1 MLKKNIWRKCN
12 RGEINMK
19 DLVAIGNELKTN
31 YLKYINTSIP
41 LNNDYYIDE
50 RQKLLMNG
58 EEIFKSPMVELINN
72 YATDNDKSLAEIC
85 SEHNLN
91 SNIAEFLNK
100 GLLNTGVNKNGTPN
114 PARKLYAH
122 QEKAIVTVLKGI
134 EDKNNPGQLK
144 KKNIIVTTGT
154 GSGKTESFLIPLL
167 GSLIDEAQTWKGN
180 KENVMRS
187 MILYPLNALAEDQMV
202 RLRKTLDSDEAKAF
216 LDTYIGPNQRITFGR
231 YNKNTPDKISDIRYT
246 SAANQGKLKPI
257 QITWK
262 RVKNDSK
269 LRYAYQN
276 MDPGSSEVITREE
289 MYGYEEN
296 KKTVYK
302 TPDILITNYSMLNV
316 MMMREQEAPIF
327 DNAKRYFES
336 HPDAVFTLVV
346 DELHSYRG
354 AAGAEVSYIIKT
366 LLDRIGLVDENTGR
380 VKTNRVRFLA
390 SSASMNRSPATYKFV
405 LDFFSCNG
413 DKNGKNDDKEVF
425 DDLFELIEDPLRA
438 EEKYD
443 WKNFPVKEILA
454 VDDNAEENQ
463 LSELSKKHNLVSAL
477 KVLLQTKEEESGR
490 YKYQTLSVKQIEEK
504 LKNYIEDI
512 NPEEITLLVKN
523 LLTIINCTTEINKD
537 TGESIYSQR
546 LRTHY
551 LARNID
557 KLWICSN
564 ESCDE
569 CGSTTA
575 KKKFGK
581 LYPFSSS
588 NNICNCG
595 HRIYEAIVCRI
606 CGEIYL
612 GGYTDTT
619 NTRKGRVKTTT
630 QFFTKD
636 MAVKHQN
643 ESENQKMSIVYFP
656 DDNEKID
663 SLKETF
669 VARKKQYEKFV
680 EDELAQWQEKYLNT
694 RTGSVLQ
701 NDPGNDKNIRKVWIY
716 IPAQTTENAFP
727 QICMKCGSFIHY
739 DEKNRLTPLYHHGT
753 GVQKVNQYFAD
764 SLMRIL
770 RNDGVKTGNKDSGK
784 LVLFS
789 DSRQAAAKLS
799 AGIELDHYWDSVR
812 KALIDAINNVGQTD
826 NKEIQAL
833 KALKAFYESASKD
846 FDADDSVKDTIKNN
860 DKLKAIRSRIRDCKD
875 DNEKLSDSEYDDFF
889 SILKNK
895 DSGFSIS
902 KDIVPY
908 VEKALLKTG
917 QNPGGP
923 NKQALRYTEPIQIN
937 NEWYT
942 INWNELVDWKNHCFI
957 EKYNPSDGPAINAVK
972 QGLRESIRL
981 ECRYEVLSAAFGEL
995 RTSFESIGIGYFVID
1010 NSDNLSDELKEF
1022 LSSAIRI
1029 MGESG
1034 NIAGKENKDYPYR
1047 LTKYL
1052 EECGDLI
1059 GYDPQLKNA
1068 DESFLDKYLDE
1079 LLHYTTK
1086 NTGNTQTDSK
1096 YRDLSGE
1103 HIRFVKPDVN
1113 SKFWKCPVC
1122 GTIHLHQSLNIC
1134 TYCRSHGLEEHDY
1147 SELERK
1153 LQNDYYYSSSKF
1165 ELSRLHCEEM
1175 TGQTDKVDSPRRQRL
1190 FQNITLPPF
1199 TYTYNGATITYKA
1212 DIPET
1217 DEIDLLSVT
1226 TTMEAGVDIGDLNA
1240 VMLGNFPPKDFNYQ
1254 QRVGRAG
1261 RRGNPLAIALTVSKI
1276 NSHDSYYYNHPGEM
1290 VGNVRGN
1297 PYIDK
1302 GRLAIVRRVVN
1313 KEVLRQAFMEK
1324 KADMKRII
1332 INPRKKDDLN
1342 LKGNRGDIIH
1352 GNFGYTDNWDD
1363 NKVELIDW
1371 IDNNKQKILTIIK
1384 KIVPEDNYISYI
1396 ENYVMNTDIANNN
1409 VEGLCLDIENCVK
1422 SDLYVQRSLSERL
1435 AAAGLL
1441 PMFGFPTQVRNLYLN
1456 ESADAPS
1463 VDRPVD
1469 LALATFTP
1477 GCEIV
1482 KDKKVYKS
1490 KGFRDFMGG
1499 DPLPKM
1505 ADHYYLMQCDNCGYT
1520 TFKKIMPVP
1529 AFSPLQAYKTCKC
1542 DVCNDLNAKIFED
1555 IRAPKGYYVSE
1566 KPKDFNGRFEWN
1578 ENKAKSNLDIDS
1590 SGIVDMPQVSE
1601 TNILFGYGENGDV
1614 YTINTCNGKGFKVEK
1629 DNNDGK
1635 QKIADSKSV
1644 NPDTIVLASKKR
1656 TGIMEMVLDSTDN
1669 EDLDLNF
1676 AYWTSDNPR
1685 REAVRGAFISWGYL
1699 LKKSIERE
1707 LKIENDQLTLDFFNT
1722 KDDVLRSKGKAI
1734 SLPGVYIVENL
1745 ANGAGYASQIDKL
1758 TDAEKKKRFC
1768 EDLLE
1773 GGEIYNLFVNEHYCE
1788 EACYNCLCDYYN
1800 QQNHSILNWRLGF
1813 DIAKASVGAEISYS
1827 DGYWRSLVDSKIE
1840 GLKKELSKQ
1849 AITINHHWEDGACVL
1864 EFVSGENILVS
1875 HPFWSKKKID
1885 NIKQAYESNGRGKI
1899 AKILYLQTLIH
1910 ERSIDLA
1917 FDYSSIK
1924 DTVISPH
1931 VNQNANAGANVFV
1944 NTPQN
1949 RPQLNIK
1956 MNASDIGTNYGK
1968 DYDQAFKSFSTTD
1981 ANEEEFIKQMLNKED
1996 ILQKLCDVRGQGEF
2010 SVLYKGN
2017 VLKFYFDLIWVKPDN
2032 TYIVFFSANGKDDY
2046 EKIKSGNDTFKM
2058 YCGAYCTADEI
2069 IEELKK

>member
-1 MLKKNIWRKCN
+1 
-12 RGEINMK
+12 MK
-19 DLVAIGNELKTN
+19 DLVAIGDELKNN

-41 LNNDYYIDE
+41 LNNDYYIAE
-50 RQKLLMNG
+50 RQKLLANG

-72 YATDNDKSLAEIC
+72 YATDNDKSLSEIC
-85 SEHNLN
+85 SEYNLN
-91 SNIAEFLNK
+91 SNIAEFLDK
-100 GLLNTGVNKNGTPN
+100 GLLNTGLNKNGTPN
-114 PARKLYAH
+114 PPRKLYAH

-134 EDKNNPGQLK
+134 EDKNNPGQFK

-167 GSLIDEAQTWKGN
+167 GSLINESQTWNGN

-202 RLRKTLDSDEAKAF
+202 RLRRTLDSDEVKAF
-216 LDTYIGPNQRITFGR
+216 LDNYLGKDQRITFGR
-231 YNKNTPDKISDIRYT
+231 YNKNTPDKISDIRYVT
-246 SAANQGKLKPI
+246 AQNKDKLKPI
-257 QITWK
+257 QITWE
-262 RVKNDSK
+262 RVKNSHPK

-289 MYGYEEN
+289 MYGYKDN
-296 KKTVYK
+296 NNTVYK

-366 LLDRIGLVDENTGR
+366 LLDRIGLVDESTGK

-413 DKNGKNDDKEVF
+413 DKNSKKDDKEIF
-425 DDLFELIEDPLRA
+425 DELFELIEDPVRA

-454 VDDNAEENQ
+454 VDDNAEESQ

-477 KVLLQTKEEESGR
+477 KVLLQTKDEESGR

-504 LKNYIEDI
+504 LKNYIADI
-512 NPEEITLLVKN
+512 NQEEITLLVKN

-537 TGESIYSQR
+537 NGEIIYSQR

-564 ESCDE
+564 EACDE
-569 CGSTTA
+569 CGSTKE

-595 HRIYEAIVCRI
+595 HRVYEAIVCRT

-612 GGYTDTT
+612 GGYTNTT
-619 NTRKGRVKTTT
+619 KGRNGRARTVT

-636 MAVKHQN
+636 MAIKHQN
-643 ESENQKMSIVYFP
+643 EAENQKMSIVYIP
-656 DDNEKID
+656 DETDTTIA
-663 SLKETF
+663 SLKESF
-669 VARKKQYEKFV
+669 VTKNKKDEKFV
-680 EDELAQWQEKYLNT
+680 NDELALWQEKYLNT

-701 NDPGNDKNIRKVWIY
+701 NDPGNDKNIRKVWLY
-716 IPAQTTENAFP
+716 IPANTTENDFP

-739 DEKNRLTPLYHHGT
+739 DTDNRLTPLYHHGT

-812 KALIDAINNVGQTD
+812 KAVIDAINNKGKSD
-826 NKEIQAL
+826 DKIIKAL
-833 KALKAFYESASKD
+833 KALKLFYESDKSV
-846 FDADDSVKDTIKNN
+846 FEADDTVKETIKNN
-860 DKLKAIRSRIRDCKD
+860 AQLKDIRGRIIDCKED
-875 DNEKLSDSEYDDFF
+875 DEKLTDAEYDDFF
-889 SILKNK
+889 SILDK
-895 DSGFSIS
+895 DDSSFSIS
-902 KDIVPY
+902 KDIVPF
-908 VEKALLKTG
+908 VESELLKTG

-923 NKQALRYTEPIQIN
+923 NKQNIQKSHPVQIDK
-937 NEWYT
+937 ERYT
-942 INWNELVDWKNHCFI
+942 INWNELVDWKKHCFI
-957 EKYNPSDGPAINAVK
+957 EKYTNEDAVKIAVK
-972 QGLRESIRL
+972 QGLRDAIKR
-981 ECRYEVLSAAFGEL
+981 ECCYEVLNAAFGAL
-995 RTSFESIGIGYFVID
+995 RTSFESIGIGYFIID
-1010 NSDNLSDELKEF
+1010 TSDALSDELKEF
-1022 LSSAIRI
+1022 FSSAIRI

-1034 NIAGKENKDYPYR
+1034 YIAGKKHTGYPYR
-1047 LTKYL
+1047 LEKYL
-1052 EECGDLI
+1052 EECADSI
-1059 GYDPQLKNA
+1059 GYDSQNQKA
-1068 DESFLDKYLDE
+1068 DDFLDKYLGK
-1079 LLHYTTK
+1079 LLHYSK
-1086 NTGNTQTDSK
+1086 TQQAAIQIDST

-1103 HIRFVKPDVN
+1103 HIRFVKPDAK
-1113 SKFWKCPVC
+1113 SKFWKCLDC
-1122 GTIHLHQSLNIC
+1122 GTIHLHRSLNIC
-1134 TYCRSHGLEEHDY
+1134 TYCRRHGLEEHEY
-1147 SELERK
+1147 SELEKK
-1153 LQNDYYYSSSKF
+1153 LQNDYYYNSAKF

-1175 TGQTDKVDSPRRQRL
+1175 TGQTDAADSPRRQRL
-1190 FQNITLPPF
+1190 FQNITLPEF
-1199 TYTYNGATITYKA
+1199 KYTYNNETIIYKA

-1302 GRLAIVRRVVN
+1302 NRLAIVKRVVN
-1313 KEVLRQAFMEK
+1313 KEVLRQAFIDK
-1324 KADMKRII
+1324 KAAMKLIL
-1332 INPRKKDDLN
+1332 INPGKNDDPD
-1342 LKGNRGDIIH
+1342 LKGNRGDIVH
-1352 GNFGYTDNWDD
+1352 GNFGYTDYWDI

-1371 IDNNKQKILTIIK
+1371 IENHKQTISTIIK
-1384 KIVPEDNYISYI
+1384 KIVPEDNYTSYI
-1396 ENYVMNTDIANNN
+1396 ESYVMNTDMTNTNS
-1409 VEGLCLDIENCVK
+1409 EGLCLDIENCVN
-1422 SDLYVQRSLSERL
+1422 SELYVQRSLSERL

-1441 PMFGFPTQVRNLYLN
+1441 PMFGFPTQVRNFYLDKDT
-1456 ESADAPS
+1456 ESS
-1463 VDRPVD
+1463 VDRSVD

-1490 KGFRDFMGG
+1490 EGFFDYCRG

-1505 ADHYYLMQCDNCGYT
+1505 AKNYYLIQCDNCGYT
-1520 TFKKIMPVP
+1520 ALKMQTPGL
-1529 AFSPLQAYKTCKC
+1529 AFTKSNYAYKTGWC
-1542 DVCNDLNAKIFED
+1542 DVCNNQNAKIFED
-1555 IRAPKGYYVSE
+1555 IRSPKGYIASKFV
-1566 KPKDFNGRFEWN
+1566 KDFNGRFEWN

-1590 SGIVDMPQVSE
+1590 SGIVDMPHVAG

-1614 YTINTCNGKGFKVEK
+1614 YTINTGNGKGFSVDK
-1629 DNNDGK
+1629 DIDDGK
-1635 QKIADSKSV
+1635 QLIADSKSV
-1644 NPDTIVLASKKR
+1644 NPDTVVLASKKT
-1656 TGIMEMVLDSTDN
+1656 TGIMEMVLDFTDN
-1669 EDLDLNF
+1669 TDLDLNYT
-1676 AYWTSDNPR
+1676 YWKSEDPR
-1685 REAVRGAFISWGYL
+1685 REVVRGAFISWGYL

-1722 KDDVLRSKGKAI
+1722 KDDVLKSKGKFV
-1734 SLPGVYIVENL
+1734 SLPGIYIVENL

-1758 TDAEKKKRFC
+1758 TLAEKKKRFC
-1768 EDLLE
+1768 EDLMQ
-1773 GGEIYNLFVNEHYCE
+1773 GGEIYNIFVNEHYCE

-1813 DIAKASVGAEISYS
+1813 DIVKASAGEEVNYN
-1827 DGYWRSLVDSKIE
+1827 DGYWRALVDLKIE
-1840 GLKKELSKQ
+1840 GLKKELAKQ
-1849 AITINHHWEDGACVL
+1849 SITINPLWEEGACVL
-1864 EFVSGENILVS
+1864 ETANGENILIS
-1875 HPFWSKKKID
+1875 HPFWSKTKID
-1885 NIKQAYESNGRGKI
+1885 KIKLAYESKGRGTI
-1899 AKILYLQTLIH
+1899 TKILYLQTLIH
-1910 ERSIDLA
+1910 ERSIDLT
-1917 FDYSSIK
+1917 FDYSNIK
-1924 DTVISPH
+1924 NTVIAPQVKAVANSP
-1931 VNQNANAGANVFV
+1931 ANI
-1944 NTPQN
+1944 QKQ
-1949 RPQLNIK
+1949 PQLNIK
-1956 MNASDIGTNYGK
+1956 MTPNDIGPNYGK
-1968 DYDQAFKSFSTTD
+1968 KYKDAFALLNSND
-1981 ANEEEFIKQMLNKED
+1981 ANEKEFIKQMLEKEAL
-1996 ILQKLCDVRGQGEF
+1996 LQTLCDVRGQGEF
-2010 SVLYKGN
+2010 SVLYKGD
-2017 VLKFYFDLIWVKPDN
+2017 VLKFYYDLIWVKPDN